1 MTTWNPVTGC
11 LHNCVYCWA
20 RRYSRTLAKM
30 GIEPYKTHDFKP
42 AFAEWRLRQ
51 RFPKHDVVF
60 VSSMGDMWGDWV
72 PKEWIERVLRVA
84 RAKRDSLFFF
94 LTKNPKR
101 YHEFKHMF
109 SSNMVLG
116 ATIETNRSY
125 KVTYAPSPRERFEAM
140 RDLDWKYKVVV
151 IEPILD
157 FDFEFVEWVREICP
171 ERIRIGYDNYGNR
184 LPEPPLA
191 KTMILK
197 EELKRIAEV
206 ELGVIRK
213 AWYE

>member
-1 MTTWNPVTGC
+1 MDTWNPITGC
-11 LHNCVYCWA
+11 LHNCIYCWA
-20 RRYSRTLAKM
+20 RRYSKRLAAM

-51 RFPKHDVVF
+51 RFPKGSFIF
-60 VSSMGDMWGDWV
+60 VSDMGDMWGDWV
-72 PKEWIERVLRVA
+72 PKEWIERVLRVL

-101 YHEFKHMF
+101 YLEFRDKF
-109 SSNMVLG
+109 SENMMLG

-125 KVTYAPSPRERFEAM
+125 KVTRAPPPKERFEAM
-140 RDLDWKYKVVV
+140 RDLDWSHKAVV

-157 FDFEFVEWVREICP
+157 FDPEFINWIKEISP
-171 ERIRIGYDNYGNR
+171 EMVHIGYDNYGNH
-184 LPEPPLA
+184 LPEPPLI
-191 KTMILK
+191 KTMTLR
-197 EELKRIAEV
+197 EELSKITEV
-206 ELGVIRK
+206 ETSTIRK